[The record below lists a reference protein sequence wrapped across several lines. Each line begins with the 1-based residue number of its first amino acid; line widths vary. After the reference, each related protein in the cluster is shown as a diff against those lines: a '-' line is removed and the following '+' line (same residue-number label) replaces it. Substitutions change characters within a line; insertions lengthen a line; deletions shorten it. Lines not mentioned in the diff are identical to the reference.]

1 MPLSLRRNIDVAK
14 KSEDRNKD
22 VNRKMLRV
30 SMFRVS
36 MPRISRIG
44 VVFLTFLAMALNGF
58 AASKDASALAPGDRL
73 PELRGEYLSER
84 KATLPADASG
94 RVALLMLGFT
104 YKSRFA
110 VEDWGKRFRAE
121 FEKNSQVT
129 FYEIPMISGLG
140 RTAKWFI
147 DSGMRRGT
155 PKSDY
160 ENVITVYGGTDPWK
174 QRLNVVN
181 EADAYLILLDPKGNV
196 AWLHTGALND
206 NSYRELS
213 EQVRKL
219 VPAP

>member
-1 MPLSLRRNIDVAK
+1 
-14 KSEDRNKD
+14 
-22 VNRKMLRV
+22 ML
-30 SMFRVS
+30 
-36 MPRISRIG
+36 RISRIG
-44 VVFLTFLAMALNGF
+44 AVFFAFLALAMNAF

-84 KATLPADASG
+84 KANLPADASG

-110 VEDWGKRFRAE
+110 VEEWGKRFRAE

-129 FYEIPMISGLG
+129 FYEIPMIGGLG

-174 QRLNVVN
+174 QRLNVMN